1 VNEDQREKIAVSVK
15 DLEALLIPL
24 TSAQVLCAYYTLL
37 SYARQ
42 RGDLRND
49 KEIFKDCLQ
58 DFRKVSQV
66 LEQALVDLEPESLY
80 FELKGISQKR
90 SRHWRV
96 AKGLGGVRL

>member
-1 VNEDQREKIAVSVK
+1 MNGDQLEQLAVSVK

-24 TSAQVLCAYYTLL
+24 TSAQLLCAYYTLL

-42 RGDLRND
+42 QGDLRND

-58 DFRKVSQV
+58 DFRRVSQV

-80 FELKGISQKR
+80 FELRGHITKR
-90 SRHWRV
+90 E
-96 AKGLGGVRL
+96 

>member
-1 VNEDQREKIAVSVK
+1 VSGDQLEQLAVSVK

-24 TSAQVLCAYYTLL
+24 TSAQLLCAYYTLL

-42 RGDLRND
+42 QGDLRND

-80 FELKGISQKR
+80 FELKGHITKR
-90 SRHWRV
+90 E
-96 AKGLGGVRL
+96 

>member
-1 VNEDQREKIAVSVK
+1 MNGDQLEQLAVSVK

-24 TSAQVLCAYYTLL
+24 TSAQLLCAYYTLL

-42 RGDLRND
+42 QGDLRND

-66 LEQALVDLEPESLY
+66 LEQALVDLELESLY
-80 FELKGISQKR
+80 FELRGHITKR
-90 SRHWRV
+90 E
-96 AKGLGGVRL
+96 

>member
-80 FELKGISQKR
+80 FELEGHITKKE
-90 SRHWRV
+90 
-96 AKGLGGVRL
+96 